1 VLLVSANDSFIRLQ
15 TGDVK
20 PSVRRCHNLTGEA
33 TSSFTAI
40 AILAFGTGIHRVQA
54 SGIKVGPNVCAWP
67 FDKVLPLAVL
77 PMHDFSR
84 FNCTP

>member
-1 VLLVSANDSFIRLQ
+1 MLLVSANDSFIRVQ
-15 TGDVK
+15 TGDVR

-33 TSSFTAI
+33 TSSLTAI
-40 AILAFGTGIHRVQA
+40 TILAFDPVIHQVQA
-54 SGIKVGPNVCAWP
+54 SGVKVGPNVCAWP

-77 PMHDFSR
+77 LMHDFSR